1 MIPNYNPWFT
11 ICLEYYVLKL
21 PLSVWFHEPPISE
34 SSKVFIIKFCLLWIY
49 WIRISRMKILLQA
62 PSNDIFMFTKVLE
75 SPL

>member
-1 MIPNYNPWFT
+1 MIPNYNNPWFT

-49 WIRISRMKILLQA
+49 
-62 PSNDIFMFTKVLE
+62 
-75 SPL
+75 